1 MDDRRCSKAYL
12 PMSKSDH
19 SSDAKPIQTEDSG
32 QMGWTK
38 SPWLKLG
45 IALVVEISVVVIVF
59 FTPVRGW
66 LGLDNA
72 RTIMHN
78 FQTWRE
84 NLGLLAPLAYMLTYV
99 VATVFAIPGSALT
112 LASGAIFGAIQGT
125 LWTVIGATLGATGAF
140 LASRFFIGGTIA
152 KRFDQGDRLSQLAQ
166 GLKENGFWFALSI
179 RLAPIFPFNAVNYLF
194 GLTPIRLSSYFFATF
209 IGIIPGTLAYSW
221 LGQEGA
227 GALTGDAR
235 WQLFAA
241 LFALAAL
248 SAIPLLLKRF
258 QRST

>member
-1 MDDRRCSKAYL
+1 
-12 PMSKSDH
+12 
-19 SSDAKPIQTEDSG
+19 
-32 QMGWTK
+32 MGWTK

-140 LASRFFIGGTIA
+140 LASRFFIGGKIA
-152 KRFDQGDRLSQLAQ
+152 KRFDQGDRLGQLVQ

-194 GLTPIRLSSYFFATF
+194 GLTPIRLSAYFFATF